1 MGVGYGAAE
10 RGRKG
15 PTKKGS
21 QERSHIGFRF
31 EKRGRI
37 RRVGREFEPTA
48 PHRTAPPYRTDDLDK
63 QPTRISLL
71 YLNSCRGVLGS
82 AQVCTLTRVRLIID
96 ATEFA
101 MRYGNKTATA
111 PK

>member
-1 MGVGYGAAE
+1 MGVGYGGAAE
-10 RGRKG
+10 EEGRKG

-48 PHRTAPPYRTDDLDK
+48 PHRTAPPHHTDDLDK

-71 YLNSCRGVLGS
+71 YLDSCRGVLGS
-82 AQVCTLTRVRLIID
+82 AQVCTLTLV
-96 ATEFA
+96 
-101 MRYGNKTATA
+101 
-111 PK
+111 